1 MKNGFLKTILR
12 TDQTVFTFKELLLAW
27 STDEGIARRRISY
40 YLKTGNL
47 YAIRRGIYA
56 KDKNYDRDELAVK
69 IYTPAYISFET
80 VLGAAGITFQY
91 YSQIFVATYQANE
104 IIADGQ
110 KIVFRRLKSSILLN
124 ASGIENKDRYAIAS
138 PERALLD
145 VIYLN
150 RDYHFDNLSPV
161 NWDTVYEI
169 APIYESKKVIE
180 RINKFYKSTK
190 E

>member
-1 MKNGFLKTILR
+1 MEKGFLKAILR

-27 STDEGIARRRISY
+27 NTDAGIARRRVSY

-56 KDKNYDRDELAVK
+56 KEKTYDRNELAVR

-80 VLGAAGITFQY
+80 VLGRAGITFQY
-91 YSQIFVATYQANE
+91 YSQIFVATYQSNE

-124 ASGIENKDRYAIAS
+124 ESGIENKERFAIAS
-138 PERALLD
+138 IERAFLD

-150 RDYHFDNLSPV
+150 REYHFDNLSPV

-169 APIYESKKVIE
+169 ASIYESKKVIE
-180 RINKFYKSTK
+180 RINKYYKSTK

>member
-1 MKNGFLKTILR
+1 MEKGFLYTILR
-12 TDQTVFTFKELLLAW
+12 LEQTVFTFKELLLAW
-27 STDEGIARRRISY
+27 NTDAGIARRRISY
-40 YLKTGNL
+40 YLRTGNL
-47 YAIRRGIYA
+47 YAVRRGIYA
-56 KDKNYDRDELAVK
+56 KDKNYDLNELVTK

-80 VLGAAGITFQY
+80 VLGSAGVTFQY
-91 YSQIFVATYQANE
+91 YYQIFVATYQSNE
-104 IIADGQ
+104 LIADGQ

-124 ASGIENKDRYAIAS
+124 SSGIENKERYAIAS

-150 RDYHFDNLSPV
+150 KEYHFDNLSSIKWEV
-161 NWDTVYEI
+161 VYEI

-180 RINKFYKSTK
+180 RVNKYYQSTK